1 MNEPVI
7 VGAGRAGVAAGV
19 ELAAAG
25 RPPRLLEAGPCPGG
39 RARTLPE

>member
-7 VGAGRAGVAAGV
+7 VGAGWAGLAASV

-25 RPPRLLEAGPCPGG
+25 RSPRLLEAGPRPGG
-39 RARTLPE
+39 RAR